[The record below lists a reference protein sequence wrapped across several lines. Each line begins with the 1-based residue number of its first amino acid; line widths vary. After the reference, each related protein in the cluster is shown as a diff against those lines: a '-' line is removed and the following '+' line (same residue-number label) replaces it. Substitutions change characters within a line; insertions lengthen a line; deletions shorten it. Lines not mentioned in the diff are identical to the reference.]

1 MSYTDLAYNMEFFFV
16 LTWVALKVAK
26 SLRDGAMMLHEA
38 SIMKSLNHPN
48 IIKLIDI
55 PIKHPCSHRVVLVLE
70 YVEAGSLASQ
80 IHLLWKRTER
90 ELWFPMKQ
98 MVAAVE
104 YLHSWNIVHRDIK
117 LQNVLC
123 SNEGIVKVIDFNVAT
138 AFMHGKKFYDM
149 CGTRGCMAPEITAH
163 GGYEGPPV
171 DVWALGI
178 LFTELFLGLQF
189 DGHNIIDVS
198 IVCDGVIICMWCER
212 HADAEGALH

>member
-1 MSYTDLAYNMEFFFV
+1 
-16 LTWVALKVAK
+16 
-26 SLRDGAMMLHEA
+26 
-38 SIMKSLNHPN
+38 
-48 IIKLIDI
+48 
-55 PIKHPCSHRVVLVLE
+55 
-70 YVEAGSLASQ
+70 
-80 IHLLWKRTER
+80 
-90 ELWFPMKQ
+90 
-98 MVAAVE
+98 
-104 YLHSWNIVHRDIK
+104 

-189 DGHNIIDVS
+189 DGHNIIDTSHGKTDFNVGNSPPTFGRETLVS
-198 IVCDGVIICMWCER
+198 LLTAMLREDPLERLTMTEIVN
-212 HADAEGALH
+212 HAWFKENHPFYFKQC